1 MGNGNLC
8 GREPQI
14 LGRAARPAA
23 PCPSGRAADG
33 LPERDNGRGR
43 HGWLKILGIDPTPRS
58 RYRSYIAR
66 LERIVRS
73 RSDED
78 NYLRGQLDL
87 ARTRIGHLS
96 DYVLG
101 LEETNDQLN
110 GEVIRLRR
118 ALYRH
123 RGSDGRFV
131 SRNTPTPQGA
141 GATQMTGAPKK
152 AGIPLKAG
160 IQQAAEVPKKSEA
173 PKKAEIPPKAGIPQA
188 TEAPKK
194 AGIPQKADTPQAAGA
209 PKKAGIPPK
218 AGIPQAT
225 EAPPKISVP
234 QPAGGSAGRRNA
246 GIWAEERNPSES

>member
-33 LPERDNGRGR
+33 LPERDNGRGW
-43 HGWLKILGIDPTPRS
+43 HGWLKILRIDPTPRS

-123 RGSDGRFV
+123 RGSDGRLV

-141 GATQMTGAPKK
+141 GATQMAGAPKK
-152 AGIPLKAG
+152 A
-160 IQQAAEVPKKSEA
+160 
-173 PKKAEIPPKAGIPQA
+173 
-188 TEAPKK
+188 EAPKK
-194 AGIPQKADTPQAAGA
+194 AGIPPKAGIQQVAEAPKKDEA

-225 EAPPKISVP
+225 KAPLKISVR
-234 QPAGGSAGRRNA
+234 QPAGGSA
-246 GIWAEERNPSES
+246 

>member
-33 LPERDNGRGR
+33 LPERDNGRGW

-96 DYVLG
+96 YYVLG

-141 GATQMTGAPKK
+141 GATQMAEAPKK
-152 AGIPLKAG
+152 AG
-160 IQQAAEVPKKSEA
+160 
-173 PKKAEIPPKAGIPQA
+173 IPPKAGIPQA
-188 TEAPKK
+188 AEAPKK
-194 AGIPQKADTPQAAGA
+194 AGIPLKADTPQAAGA

-225 EAPPKISVP
+225 KAPLKISVP

>member
-1 MGNGNLC
+1 MAGCGQGDTGRKRCGQNDGGQNDSEQNDGGQNDSEQNDGGQNDTGQNDTGQNDGGQTDTGQNDTGQNDGGQNGNK
-8 GREPQI
+8 Q
-14 LGRAARPAA
+14 
-23 PCPSGRAADG
+23 SGNMKNRI
-33 LPERDNGRGR
+33 RQNRNGRKSSIRVWRTGEYR
-43 HGWLKILGIDPTPRS
+43 AGAAGQRWHGWLEILGIDLTPRS

-110 GEVIRLRR
+110 GEVIRLRG

-123 RGSDGRFV
+123 RGSDGRFA
-131 SRNTPTPQGA
+131 SRNAPTPQGA
-141 GATQMTGAPKK
+141 GA
-152 AGIPLKAG
+152 
-160 IQQAAEVPKKSEA
+160 
-173 PKKAEIPPKAGIPQA
+173 PKKAE
-188 TEAPKK
+188 
-194 AGIPQKADTPQAAGA
+194 A

-218 AGIPQAT
+218 MGISQAA

-234 QPAGGSAGRRNA
+234 QTNDGSA
-246 GIWAEERNPSES
+246 

>member
-33 LPERDNGRGR
+33 LPERDNGRGW
-43 HGWLKILGIDPTPRS
+43 HGWLKILRIDPTPRS

-141 GATQMTGAPKK
+141 GATQMAGAPKK
-152 AGIPLKAG
+152 A
-160 IQQAAEVPKKSEA
+160 
-173 PKKAEIPPKAGIPQA
+173 
-188 TEAPKK
+188 EAPKK
-194 AGIPQKADTPQAAGA
+194 AGIPPKAGIQQVAEAPKKDEA

-225 EAPPKISVP
+225 KAPLKISVR
-234 QPAGGSAGRRNA
+234 QPAGGSA
-246 GIWAEERNPSES
+246 

>member
-1 MGNGNLC
+1 MGNENLC
-8 GREPQI
+8 GRGPQI

-33 LPERDNGRGR
+33 LPERDNGRSW
-43 HGWLKILGIDPTPRS
+43 HGWLKILRIDPTPRS

-96 DYVLG
+96 AYVLG
-101 LEETNDQLN
+101 LEATNDQLN

-141 GATQMTGAPKK
+141 GA
-152 AGIPLKAG
+152 
-160 IQQAAEVPKKSEA
+160 
-173 PKKAEIPPKAGIPQA
+173 
-188 TEAPKK
+188 PKK
-194 AGIPQKADTPQAAGA
+194 AGIPQAAEAPKKDEA

-225 EAPPKISVP
+225 KAPLKISVP

-246 GIWAEERNPSES
+246 GIWAEERNPCES

>member
-1 MGNGNLC
+1 MLF
-8 GREPQI
+8 
-14 LGRAARPAA
+14 
-23 PCPSGRAADG
+23 
-33 LPERDNGRGR
+33 
-43 HGWLKILGIDPTPRS
+43 RS
-58 RYRSYIAR
+58 
-66 LERIVRS
+66 
-73 RSDED
+73 
-78 NYLRGQLDL
+78 
-87 ARTRIGHLS
+87 LS

-141 GATQMTGAPKK
+141 GA
-152 AGIPLKAG
+152 
-160 IQQAAEVPKKSEA
+160 
-173 PKKAEIPPKAGIPQA
+173 
-188 TEAPKK
+188 PKK
-194 AGIPQKADTPQAAGA
+194 AGIPQAAEAPKKDEA

-225 EAPPKISVP
+225 KAPLKISVP

-246 GIWAEERNPSES
+246 GIWAEERNPCES

>member
-23 PCPSGRAADG
+23 PCSSGRAADG
-33 LPERDNGRGR
+33 LPERDNGRGW

-141 GATQMTGAPKK
+141 GATQMAGIPLKAGTPQAAEAPKKAGIPPKAGTPQATEAPKK

-160 IQQAAEVPKKSEA
+160 I
-173 PKKAEIPPKAGIPQA
+173 PQA
-188 TEAPKK
+188 TEAPL
-194 AGIPQKADTPQAAGA
+194 
-209 PKKAGIPPK
+209 
-218 AGIPQAT
+218 
-225 EAPPKISVP
+225 KISVP
-234 QPAGGSAGRRNA
+234 QPAGGSA
-246 GIWAEERNPSES
+246 